1 MAPAGALGQPS
12 LTPDPH
18 TASIRIPLADGDGY
32 TARMKPRH
40 LLPFIIL
47 SLFALALAGCGNK
60 GPLVLPDKTQG
71 TTVDGNAAEGAPTG
85 TPPSGET
92 PAR

>member
-1 MAPAGALGQPS
+1 M
-12 LTPDPH
+12 TPGPH
-18 TASIRIPLADGDGY
+18 AASIRIPLADGDGY

-40 LLPFIIL
+40 LLPFIFL
-47 SLFALALAGCGNK
+47 SLLALALAGCGNK

-71 TTVDGNAAEGAPTG
+71 TTVDGAAAEAAQTG